1 MATNDIKQQMDQE
14 IEAAWNK
21 YRTQILARA
30 SEKFADAINY
40 SEDLVKFHFRAS
52 VIKEVGTFHGGKNRF
67 DSLATVPQAVQ
78 KVLRSALFQTK
89 ERAYIY
95 NTLTSFGNSQA
106 FHKLVQ
112 FDDTVSIEDMIEKA
126 TYAKERSGKGAKFGL
141 ADDIPTN
148 EKGYIY
154 TAPSGRRYFV
164 LPPDS
169 PTGRGWTWYL
179 L

>member
-1 MATNDIKQQMDQE
+1 MMANKQELEAE
-14 IEAAWNK
+14 IEAAWEKHKN
-21 YRTQILARA
+21 QILIRAR
-30 SEKFADAINY
+30 EKFADAINFT
-40 SEDLVKFHFRAS
+40 DDMVKYHFRS
-52 VIKEVGTFHGGKNRF
+52 EVIKNTGTFYGGKNSWE
-67 DSLATVPQAVQ
+67 SLVTVKEAVQ
-78 KVLRSALFQTK
+78 RVLRSALFQTK
-89 ERAYIY
+89 ERAYIF
-95 NTLTSFGNSQA
+95 NSLSGFGNSQA
-106 FHKLVQ
+106 FHKMVQ

-154 TAPSGRRYFV
+154 TAPSGRRYFI

-169 PTGRGWTWYL
+169 EKKRGWTWYL

>member
-1 MATNDIKQQMDQE
+1 MAANKKDDLNAE
-14 IEAAWNK
+14 IDKAWDK
-21 YRTQILARA
+21 YKDQILIRAR
-30 SEKFADAINY
+30 EKFAEAINY
-40 SEDLVKFHFRAS
+40 TDDMVRLHFRS
-52 VIKEVGTFHGGKNRF
+52 EVIRNVGTIYGGQNKWNTVM
-67 DSLATVPQAVQ
+67 TVPEAVQ

-89 ERAYIY
+89 ERAYVF
-95 NTLTSFGNSQA
+95 NSLSSFGNSQA
-106 FHKLVQ
+106 YHKLVQ
-112 FDDTVSIEDMIEKA
+112 FDNTVSIEDMVEKA

-141 ADDIPTN
+141 QDDIPTN